1 MKMSV
6 FTNNQ
11 SGIPYTQYGTDK
23 QKARATKFA
32 QADNKELAHLA
43 NRINNRKDSN
53 RKFNKNVARTITALP
68 LIAGAAAMI
77 ATKGKVS
84 TKTIAGAKRA
94 LGIGA
99 AMAGI
104 GAVFSANRAIAN
116 NSPKVANTERK
127 HPLLTLVGLS
137 AIASGALTGA
147 SAILGKVS
155 PKVTESITKI
165 AKKNGISRLVSKAF
179 IKMNKAP
186 EAIRTMA
193 SNVASKISLPKNVKE
208 HLSTIAGKIKMPQ
221 ILKDGYGKIANAEN
235 TKKTIEMAKG
245 FGKAIGKFAI
255 KNPIATTLFTLSA
268 LAVAHGVKQAIETNK
283 TKNQLKDAQLRT
295 ANGLINA
302 YAAENDS
309 LKTANA
315 KAADALEKSNNV
327 IAEEANKQD
336 EE

>member
-1 MKMSV
+1 MLFSV
-6 FTNNQ
+6 VNNQ
-11 SGIPYTQYGTDK
+11 GSVPYTQYGTDK
-23 QKARATKFA
+23 QKARATKFVKSNDA
-32 QADNKELAHLA
+32 ELTHLA
-43 NRINNRKDSN
+43 NRITNRKDSN
-53 RKFNKNVARTITALP
+53 RKFNNNVARTITALP

-165 AKKNGISRLVSKAF
+165 AKKHGLDKPLKNIANA
-179 IKMNKAP
+179 MNKAP
-186 EAIRTMA
+186 EAIKTMA
-193 SNVASKISLPKNVKE
+193 SNIASKISLPNNVKE
-208 HLSTIAGKIKMPQ
+208 NISKIAGKVKMPQ

-245 FGKAIGKFAI
+245 FGKTIGKFAV
-255 KNPIATTLFTLSA
+255 KNPITATLFTLSA

>member
-1 MKMSV
+1 MLFSV
-6 FTNNQ
+6 VNNQ
-11 SGIPYTQYGTDK
+11 GSVPYTQYGTDK
-23 QKARATKFA
+23 QKARAAKFVKSNDA
-32 QADNKELAHLA
+32 ELTHLA
-43 NRINNRKDSN
+43 NRITNRKDSN
-53 RKFNKNVARTITALP
+53 RKFNNNVARTITALP

-84 TKTIAGAKRA
+84 TKTIAGAKKA
-94 LGIGA
+94 LTIGA
-99 AMAGI
+99 AMVGI
-104 GAVFSANRAIAN
+104 GTIFGINRAITN
-116 NSPKVANTERK
+116 KSPKVANTERK

-165 AKKNGISRLVSKAF
+165 AKRTGISRLVSKAF

-186 EAIRTMA
+186 EAIKTMA
-193 SNVASKISLPKNVKE
+193 SNVASKISLPNNVKE
-208 HLSTIAGKIKMPQ
+208 NISKIAGKVKMPQ

-235 TKKTIEMAKG
+235 TKKAIEMAKG
-245 FGKAIGKFAI
+245 FGKTIGKFAV
-255 KNPIATTLFTLSA
+255 KNPITATLFTLSA
-268 LAVAHGVKQAIETNK
+268 LAVAHGVKQGLEANK
-283 TKNQLKDAQLRT
+283 TKNQLKDAQLKT

-327 IAEEANKQD
+327 IAEDADKLD

>member
-1 MKMSV
+1 MLFSV
-6 FTNNQ
+6 VNNQ
-11 SGIPYTQYGTDK
+11 GSVPYTQYGTDK
-23 QKARATKFA
+23 QKARAAKFVKSNDA
-32 QADNKELAHLA
+32 ELTHLA
-43 NRINNRKDSN
+43 NRITNRKDSN
-53 RKFNKNVARTITALP
+53 RKFNNNVARTITALP

-84 TKTIAGAKRA
+84 TKTIAGAKKA
-94 LGIGA
+94 LTIGA
-99 AMAGI
+99 AMVGI
-104 GAVFSANRAIAN
+104 GTIFGINRAITN
-116 NSPKVANTERK
+116 KSPKVANTERK

-165 AKKNGISRLVSKAF
+165 AKRNGISRLVNKAF

-186 EAIRTMA
+186 EAIKTMA
-193 SNVASKISLPKNVKE
+193 SNVASKISLPNNVKE
-208 HLSTIAGKIKMPQ
+208 NISKIAGKVKMPQ

-235 TKKTIEMAKG
+235 TKKAIEMAKG
-245 FGKAIGKFAI
+245 FGKAIGKFAV
-255 KNPIATTLFTLSA
+255 KNPITATLFTLSA
-268 LAVAHGVKQAIETNK
+268 LAVAHGVKQGLEANK
-283 TKNQLKDAQLRT
+283 TKNQLKDAQLKT

-327 IAEEANKQD
+327 IAEDTDKLD

>member
-1 MKMSV
+1 MLFSV
-6 FTNNQ
+6 VNNQ
-11 SGIPYTQYGTDK
+11 GSVPYTQYGTDK
-23 QKARATKFA
+23 QKARATKFVKSNDA
-32 QADNKELAHLA
+32 ELTHLA
-43 NRINNRKDSN
+43 NRITNRKDSN
-53 RKFNKNVARTITALP
+53 RKFNNNVARTITALP

-84 TKTIAGAKRA
+84 TKTIAGAKKA
-94 LGIGA
+94 LTIGA
-99 AMAGI
+99 AMVGI
-104 GAVFSANRAIAN
+104 GTIFGANRAIAN
-116 NSPKVANTERK
+116 KSPKVANTERK

-165 AKKNGISRLVSKAF
+165 ARRNGISRLVNKAF

-186 EAIRTMA
+186 EAIKTMA
-193 SNVASKISLPKNVKE
+193 SNVASKISLPNNVKE
-208 HLSTIAGKIKMPQ
+208 NISKIAGKVKMPQ

-245 FGKAIGKFAI
+245 FGKTIGKFAV
-255 KNPIATTLFTLSA
+255 KNPITATLFTLSA
-268 LAVAHGVKQAIETNK
+268 LAVAHGVKQGIEANK
-283 TKNQLKDAQLRT
+283 TKNQLKDAQLKT

-327 IAEEANKQD
+327 IAEDADKLD

>member
-1 MKMSV
+1 MLFSV
-6 FTNNQ
+6 VNNQ
-11 SGIPYTQYGTDK
+11 GSVPYTQYGTDK
-23 QKARATKFA
+23 QKARATKFVKSNDA
-32 QADNKELAHLA
+32 ELTHLA
-43 NRINNRKDSN
+43 NRITNRKDSN
-53 RKFNKNVARTITALP
+53 RKFNNNVARTITALP

-84 TKTIAGAKRA
+84 TKTIAGAKKA
-94 LGIGA
+94 LTIGA
-99 AMAGI
+99 AMVGI
-104 GAVFSANRAIAN
+104 GTIFNANRAIAN
-116 NSPKVANTERK
+116 KSPKVANTERK

-165 AKKNGISRLVSKAF
+165 ARRNGISRLVNKAF

-186 EAIRTMA
+186 EAIKTMA
-193 SNVASKISLPKNVKE
+193 SNVASKISLPNNVKE
-208 HLSTIAGKIKMPQ
+208 NISKIAGKVKMPQ

-245 FGKAIGKFAI
+245 FGKTIGKFAV
-255 KNPIATTLFTLSA
+255 KNPITATLFTLGA
-268 LAVAHGVKQAIETNK
+268 LAVAHGVKQGIEANK
-283 TKNQLKDAQLRT
+283 TKNQLKDAQLKT

-327 IAEEANKQD
+327 IAEDADKLD
-336 EE
+336 E

>member
-1 MKMSV
+1 MLFSV
-6 FTNNQ
+6 VNNQ
-11 SGIPYTQYGTDK
+11 GSVPYTQYGTDK
-23 QKARATKFA
+23 QKARAAKFVKSNDA
-32 QADNKELAHLA
+32 ELTHLA
-43 NRINNRKDSN
+43 NRITNRKDSN
-53 RKFNKNVARTITALP
+53 RKFNNNVARTITALP

-84 TKTIAGAKRA
+84 TKTIAGAKKA
-94 LGIGA
+94 LTIGA
-99 AMAGI
+99 AMVGI
-104 GAVFSANRAIAN
+104 GTIFGINRAITN
-116 NSPKVANTERK
+116 KSPKVANTERK

-165 AKKNGISRLVSKAF
+165 AKRNGISRLVNKAF

-186 EAIRTMA
+186 EAIKTMA
-193 SNVASKISLPKNVKE
+193 SNVASKISLPNNVKE
-208 HLSTIAGKIKMPQ
+208 NISKIAGKVKMPQ

-235 TKKTIEMAKG
+235 TKKAIEMAKG
-245 FGKAIGKFAI
+245 FGKAIGKFAV
-255 KNPIATTLFTLSA
+255 KNPITATLFTLSA
-268 LAVAHGVKQAIETNK
+268 LAVAHGVKQGLEANK
-283 TKNQLKDAQLRT
+283 TKNQLKDAQLKT

-327 IAEEANKQD
+327 IAEDTDKLD
-336 EE
+336 EK

>member
-1 MKMSV
+1 MLFSV
-6 FTNNQ
+6 VNNQ
-11 SGIPYTQYGTDK
+11 GSVPYTQYGTDK
-23 QKARATKFA
+23 QKARATKFVKSNDA
-32 QADNKELAHLA
+32 ELTHLA

-53 RKFNKNVARTITALP
+53 RKFNNNVARTITALP

-84 TKTIAGAKRA
+84 TKTIAGAKKA
-94 LGIGA
+94 LTIGA
-99 AMAGI
+99 AMVGI
-104 GAVFSANRAIAN
+104 GTIFGANRAIAN
-116 NSPKVANTERK
+116 KSPKVANTERK

-165 AKKNGISRLVSKAF
+165 AKKHGLDKPLKNIANA
-179 IKMNKAP
+179 MNKAP
-186 EAIRTMA
+186 EAIKTMA
-193 SNVASKISLPKNVKE
+193 SNIASKISLPNNVKE
-208 HLSTIAGKIKMPQ
+208 NISKIAGKVKMPQ

-245 FGKAIGKFAI
+245 FGKTIGKFAV
-255 KNPIATTLFTLSA
+255 KNPITATLFTLSA
-268 LAVAHGVKQAIETNK
+268 LAVAHGVKQGIEANK
-283 TKNQLKDAQLRT
+283 TKNQLKNAQLKT

-327 IAEEANKQD
+327 IAEDADKLD

>member
-1 MKMSV
+1 MLFSV
-6 FTNNQ
+6 VNNQ
-11 SGIPYTQYGTDK
+11 GSVPYTQYGTDK
-23 QKARATKFA
+23 QKARATKFVKSNDA
-32 QADNKELAHLA
+32 ELTHLA

-53 RKFNKNVARTITALP
+53 RKFNNNVARTITALP

-84 TKTIAGAKRA
+84 TKTIAGAKKA
-94 LGIGA
+94 LTIGA
-99 AMAGI
+99 AMVGI
-104 GAVFSANRAIAN
+104 GTIFNANRAIAN
-116 NSPKVANTERK
+116 KSPKVANTERK

-165 AKKNGISRLVSKAF
+165 ARRNGISRLVNKAF

-186 EAIRTMA
+186 EAIKTMA
-193 SNVASKISLPKNVKE
+193 SNVASKISLPNNVKE
-208 HLSTIAGKIKMPQ
+208 NISKIAGKVKMPQ

-245 FGKAIGKFAI
+245 FGKTIGKFAV
-255 KNPIATTLFTLSA
+255 KNPITATLFTLGA
-268 LAVAHGVKQAIETNK
+268 LAVAHGVKQGIEANK
-283 TKNQLKDAQLRT
+283 TKNQLKDAQLKT

-327 IAEEANKQD
+327 IAEDADKLD

>member
-1 MKMSV
+1 MLFSV
-6 FTNNQ
+6 VNNQ
-11 SGIPYTQYGTDK
+11 GSVPYTQYGTDK
-23 QKARATKFA
+23 QKARATKFVKSNDA
-32 QADNKELAHLA
+32 ELTHLA
-43 NRINNRKDSN
+43 NRITNRKDSN
-53 RKFNKNVARTITALP
+53 RKFNNNVARTITALP

-84 TKTIAGAKRA
+84 TKTIAGAKKA
-94 LGIGA
+94 LTIGA
-99 AMAGI
+99 AMVGI
-104 GAVFSANRAIAN
+104 GTIFGANRAIAN
-116 NSPKVANTERK
+116 KSPKVANTERK

-155 PKVTESITKI
+155 PKVKESVTRVAKRNGLDKPLKTI
-165 AKKNGISRLVSKAF
+165 AKAMDG
-179 IKMNKAP
+179 AP
-186 EAIRTMA
+186 EAIKTMA

-208 HLSTIAGKIKMPQ
+208 NISKIAGKVKMPQ
-221 ILKDGYGKIANAEN
+221 FLKEGYGKIANAEN
-235 TKKTIEMAKG
+235 TKKAMEMAKG
-245 FGKAIGKFAI
+245 FGKTIGKAAL
-255 KNPIATTLFTLSA
+255 KNPVTATI
-268 LAVAHGVKQAIETNK
+268 LAVVAISAAHSVKQGMEVK
-283 TKNQLKDAQLRT
+283 HTKERLKNEQLRT

-327 IAEEANKQD
+327 IAEDADKLD

>member
-1 MKMSV
+1 MLFSV
-6 FTNNQ
+6 VNNQ
-11 SGIPYTQYGTDK
+11 GSVPYTQYGTDK
-23 QKARATKFA
+23 QKARAAKFVKSNDA
-32 QADNKELAHLA
+32 ELTHLA
-43 NRINNRKDSN
+43 NRITNRKDSN
-53 RKFNKNVARTITALP
+53 RKFNNNVARTITALP

-84 TKTIAGAKRA
+84 TKTIAGAKKA
-94 LGIGA
+94 LTIGA
-99 AMAGI
+99 AMVGI
-104 GAVFSANRAIAN
+104 GTIFGINRAITN
-116 NSPKVANTERK
+116 KSPKVANTERK

-165 AKKNGISRLVSKAF
+165 AKRNGISRLVNKAF

-186 EAIRTMA
+186 EAIKTMA
-193 SNVASKISLPKNVKE
+193 SNVASKISLPNNVKE
-208 HLSTIAGKIKMPQ
+208 NISKIAGKVKMPQ

-235 TKKTIEMAKG
+235 TKKAIEMAKG
-245 FGKAIGKFAI
+245 FGKAIGKFAV
-255 KNPIATTLFTLSA
+255 KNPITATLFTLSA
-268 LAVAHGVKQAIETNK
+268 LAVAHGVKQGLEANK

-327 IAEEANKQD
+327 IAEDTDKLD
-336 EE
+336 EK

>member
-1 MKMSV
+1 MLFSV
-6 FTNNQ
+6 VNNQ
-11 SGIPYTQYGTDK
+11 GSVPYTQYGTDK
-23 QKARATKFA
+23 QKARATKFVKSNDA
-32 QADNKELAHLA
+32 ELTHLA
-43 NRINNRKDSN
+43 NRITNRKDSN
-53 RKFNKNVARTITALP
+53 RKFNNNVAKTITALP

-84 TKTIAGAKRA
+84 TKTIAGAKKA
-94 LGIGA
+94 LTIGA
-99 AMAGI
+99 AMVGI
-104 GAVFSANRAIAN
+104 GTIFNANRAIAN
-116 NSPKVANTERK
+116 KSPKVANTERK

-165 AKKNGISRLVSKAF
+165 ARRNGISKLVNKAF

-186 EAIRTMA
+186 EAIKTMA
-193 SNVASKISLPKNVKE
+193 SNVASKISLPNNVKE
-208 HLSTIAGKIKMPQ
+208 NISKIAGKVKMPQ

-245 FGKAIGKFAI
+245 FGKTIGKFAV
-255 KNPIATTLFTLSA
+255 KNPITATLFTLSA
-268 LAVAHGVKQAIETNK
+268 LAVAHGVKQGIEANK
-283 TKNQLKDAQLRT
+283 TKNQLKDAQLKT

-327 IAEEANKQD
+327 IAEDADKLD

>member
-1 MKMSV
+1 MLFSV
-6 FTNNQ
+6 VNNQ
-11 SGIPYTQYGTDK
+11 GSVPYTQYGTDK
-23 QKARATKFA
+23 QKARATKFVKSNDA
-32 QADNKELAHLA
+32 ELTHLA

-53 RKFNKNVARTITALP
+53 RKFNNNVARTITALP

-84 TKTIAGAKRA
+84 TKTIAGAKKA
-94 LGIGA
+94 LTIGA
-99 AMAGI
+99 AMVGI
-104 GAVFSANRAIAN
+104 GTIFGANRAIAN
-116 NSPKVANTERK
+116 KSPKVANTERK

-155 PKVTESITKI
+155 PKVKESVTKI
-165 AKKNGISRLVSKAF
+165 AKKHGLDKPLKNIANA
-179 IKMNKAP
+179 MNKAP

-193 SNVASKISLPKNVKE
+193 SNVASKISLPNNVKE
-208 HLSTIAGKIKMPQ
+208 NISKIASKVKMPQ

-245 FGKAIGKFAI
+245 FGKTIGKAAL
-255 KNPIATTLFTLSA
+255 KNPVTATI
-268 LAVAHGVKQAIETNK
+268 LAVVAISAAHSVKQGMEVK
-283 TKNQLKDAQLRT
+283 HTKERLKNEQLRT

-327 IAEEANKQD
+327 IAEDTDKLD

>member
-1 MKMSV
+1 MLFSV
-6 FTNNQ
+6 VNNQ
-11 SGIPYTQYGTDK
+11 GSVPYTQYGTDK
-23 QKARATKFA
+23 QKARATKFVKSNDA
-32 QADNKELAHLA
+32 ELTHLA
-43 NRINNRKDSN
+43 NRITNRKDSN
-53 RKFNKNVARTITALP
+53 RKFNNNVAKTITALP

-84 TKTIAGAKRA
+84 TKTIAGAKKA
-94 LGIGA
+94 LTIGA
-99 AMAGI
+99 AMVGI
-104 GAVFSANRAIAN
+104 GTIFNANRAIAN
-116 NSPKVANTERK
+116 KSPKVANTERK

-165 AKKNGISRLVSKAF
+165 ARRNGISRLVNKAF

-186 EAIRTMA
+186 EAIKTMA
-193 SNVASKISLPKNVKE
+193 SNVASKISLPNNVKE
-208 HLSTIAGKIKMPQ
+208 NISKIAGKVKMPQ

-245 FGKAIGKFAI
+245 FGKTIGKFAV
-255 KNPIATTLFTLSA
+255 KNPITATLFTLSA
-268 LAVAHGVKQAIETNK
+268 LAVAHGVKQGIEANK
-283 TKNQLKDAQLRT
+283 TKNQLKDAQLKT

-327 IAEEANKQD
+327 IAEDANKQD

>member
-1 MKMSV
+1 MLFSV
-6 FTNNQ
+6 VNNQ
-11 SGIPYTQYGTDK
+11 GSVPYTQYGTDK
-23 QKARATKFA
+23 QKARAAKFVKSNDA
-32 QADNKELAHLA
+32 ELTHLA
-43 NRINNRKDSN
+43 NRITNRKDSN
-53 RKFNKNVARTITALP
+53 RKFNNNVARTITALP

-84 TKTIAGAKRA
+84 TKTIAGAKKA
-94 LGIGA
+94 LTIGA
-99 AMAGI
+99 AMVGI
-104 GAVFSANRAIAN
+104 GTIFGINRAITN
-116 NSPKVANTERK
+116 KSPKVANTERK

-165 AKKNGISRLVSKAF
+165 AKRNGISRLVNKAF

-186 EAIRTMA
+186 EAIKTMA
-193 SNVASKISLPKNVKE
+193 SNVASKISLPNNVKE
-208 HLSTIAGKIKMPQ
+208 NISKIAGKVKMPQ

-235 TKKTIEMAKG
+235 TKMAIEKAKG
-245 FGKAIGKFAI
+245 FGKAIGKFAV
-255 KNPIATTLFTLSA
+255 KNPITATLFTLSA
-268 LAVAHGVKQAIETNK
+268 LAVAHGVKQGLEANK
-283 TKNQLKDAQLRT
+283 TKNQLKDAQLKT

-327 IAEEANKQD
+327 IAEDTDKLD